1 MLIGEKPTP
10 VGLIKEGTDAGFMDD
25 VIEASKVQP
34 VIVDFWAPWCGPCR
48 QLGPVIERLVTAAG
62 GAVKLVKIDIDQHP
76 AFAGQLRVQS
86 IPAVFAFKD
95 GQPVDAF
102 LGALPESQVKAFIAK
117 LIEAGGKPEDVTGDL
132 LAMGAEAMK
141 LGDLA
146 GAAEAFSHVL
156 QADATNTRAI
166 AGLARCYLEGGDA
179 ERAGEVL
186 AMAAEDARDPELDSV
201 RAALR
206 LAGDAPADIT
216 PLKAASEAAPNDLA
230 ARLTYAR
237 GLAGL
242 GRHQEAAD
250 QLFAIIEKDADWNE
264 RAARTALLELF
275 EAVGLSS
282 EFTRAGRRRLSSI
295 LYS

>member
-1 MLIGEKPTP
+1 MIIGEKPTP
-10 VGLIKEGTDAGFMDD
+10 VGLIKDGSDEDFMAD
-25 VIEASKVQP
+25 VVEASKVQP

-48 QLGPVIERLVTAAG
+48 QLGPVIERLVGAAG
-62 GAVKLVKIDIDQHP
+62 GAVKLVKIDIDKHP
-76 AFAGQLRVQS
+76 AYAGQLRVQS

-102 LGALPESQVKAFIAK
+102 LGAAPESQIKAFIAK
-117 LIEAGGKPEDVTGDL
+117 LLEGAAKPADVTGDL
-132 LAMGAEAMK
+132 LAAGAEAMA

-146 GAAEAFSHVL
+146 GAAEAYSHVL
-156 QADATNTRAI
+156 QADARNTRAI

-179 ERAGEVL
+179 VRAGEVV
-186 AMAAEDARDPELDSV
+186 AMAPEDARDAELDSV
-201 RAALR
+201 KAALK

-216 PLKAASEAAPNDLA
+216 PLKAASDAAPNNHA
-230 ARLTYAR
+230 ARLAYAR

-250 QLFAIIEKDADWNE
+250 QLFAIIENDAEWNE

-282 EFTRAGRRRLSSI
+282 EFTRAGRRRLSSL